1 MINKRIARLATTA
14 ALGVAAIAAPVAVA
28 GGAEASTGAGT
39 VRPAAVHEVCA
50 DSLYVRSSPQGLMI
64 GTLFRGEHFDYYYSN
79 GNGWD
84 YGYAY
89 GGANTL
95 GWVQA
100 GWFC

>member
-1 MINKRIARLATTA
+1 MINKRIAAVALSA
-14 ALGVAAIAAPVAVA
+14 AAVVAPIAAA
-28 GGAEASTGAGT
+28 GPAQASTPAGT
-39 VRPAAVHEVCA
+39 VHPAAVHEVCA
-50 DSLYVRSSPQGLMI
+50 DSLYVRKSPQGEMI
-64 GTLFRGEHFDYYYSN
+64 GTLFRGDHFDFYYSN

-89 GGANTL
+89 GGANQL

>member
-1 MINKRIARLATTA
+1 MISKKLARLATTA
-14 ALGVAAIAAPVAVA
+14 ALGVTALAAPIAVA
-28 GGAEASTGAGT
+28 GSAEATT
-39 VRPAAVHEVCA
+39 VHPAAVHEVCA
-50 DSLYVRSSPQGLMI
+50 DSLYVREAPQGRMI
-64 GTLFRGEHFDYYYSN
+64 GTLFRGEHFDFYYSN

-89 GGANTL
+89 GGANQL

>member
-1 MINKRIARLATTA
+1 MIKKRIARLVTA
-14 ALGVAAIAAPVAVA
+14 ATLSAAAVAAPIAAGTAQASPL
-28 GGAEASTGAGT
+28 GGTAY
-39 VRPAAVHEVCA
+39 PAAVHEVCA
-50 DSLYVRSSPQGLMI
+50 DSLYVRDAPMGKMI
-64 GTLFRGEHFDYYYSN
+64 GTLFYGDHFDYYYSN

-89 GGANTL
+89 GHANTL

>member
-1 MINKRIARLATTA
+1 MISKKLARLATTA
-14 ALGVAAIAAPVAVA
+14 ALGVAAVATPVAVA
-28 GGAEASTGAGT
+28 GSADAGT
-39 VRPAAVHEVCA
+39 VRPAALHTVCA
-50 DSLYVRSSPQGLMI
+50 ASLYVRSSPQGLMI

-89 GGANTL
+89 GGANTV

>member
-1 MINKRIARLATTA
+1 MISKKLARLATTA
-14 ALGVAAIAAPVAVA
+14 ALGMVAVA
-28 GGAEASTGAGT
+28 APIAVAGT
-39 VRPAAVHEVCA
+39 ADASATAVHEVCA

-89 GGANTL
+89 GSANQL

>member
-1 MINKRIARLATTA
+1 MISKKLARLATTA
-14 ALGVAAIAAPVAVA
+14 ALGVAAVAAPIAVA
-28 GGAEASTGAGT
+28 GSAGASTAPAAA
-39 VRPAAVHEVCA
+39 RPAAVHEVCA
-50 DSLYVRSSPQGLMI
+50 NSLYVRSSPGGLMI
-64 GTLFRGEHFDYYYSN
+64 GTLFRGDHFDYYYSN